1 MRRLGKEAEVTYGES
16 MLSLEHCRTCKGPG
30 TLGEMSGHV
39 IFCPDCLGS
48 GLLWRERFFLGV
60 ETQATWV

>member
-1 MRRLGKEAEVTYGES
+1 MTGES

-30 TLGEMSGHV
+30 TLGETTGYV

-48 GLLWRERFFLGV
+48 GLLWRQRLYVRVDAE
-60 ETQATWV
+60 ATWV

>member
-1 MRRLGKEAEVTYGES
+1 VLVTGES

-30 TLGEMSGHV
+30 TLGETTGYV

-48 GLLWRERFFLGV
+48 GLLWRQRLYVRVDAE
-60 ETQATWV
+60 ATWV